1 MSKSSSLRSFNCPN
15 CHAPL
20 DVDTT
25 QPLIKCDY
33 CGTMVEVPTTLRDAP
48 KPKPQPKPKP
58 KPTSSPPPVA
68 RPYTPK
74 PVRRVSSDS
83 SGCGIILFFI
93 LFVGGIIAG
102 VLYLEARSGVAN
114 PLSDLLPSLIALG
127 TEGHLL
133 PPESGRD
140 TNQADMLVITH
151 QTEGYALAYL
161 DNTAETVRWE
171 SGDYT
176 DYPSLLQ
183 VTANDQHVFVVYKD
197 TLTAYNRIDGAVGWQ
212 ATLSDEIFSSCE
224 CLQIF
229 PETLLALTDDGVI
242 QAYETNTGTSTWSL
256 RLNTTPRGLYRVGD
270 QVGVL
275 DEVEESI
282 VLRLF
287 DALTGQSTRNLQP
300 RGRNEPFGDDSPQ
313 LPGVYDPVYQDATG
327 QYLYFFMGFFEPG
340 TVQKWDSL
348 TGELV
353 WEVTGPVHEIKPDYD
368 EHPLFADGR
377 IYIGNGHTLGVVDEA
392 SQTYQSLTNSADYEL
407 RPLAVQSNV
416 LLILAERTRGTTRQE
431 LWGLNAAN
439 GALLW
444 QYVPTADT
452 YLEPEHYSSVTS
464 SGGGWMVLWPQ
475 QTAQADAI
483 LVFQIFS
490 EPDEVVLERLNVT
503 EGTTSAVDTIDLGEI
518 SGSTFFTDL
527 GEYRGIQWLLIER
540 KMYALSLETG
550 LLERRWP

>member
-1 MSKSSSLRSFNCPN
+1 MSKSSSLRSFNCPS

-33 CGTMVEVPTTLRDAP
+33 CGTMVEVPTTLRD
-48 KPKPQPKPKP
+48 KPKP
-58 KPTSSPPPVA
+58 KSKPQPQPVPKPSVA

-74 PVRRVSSDS
+74 PMPQTSTGP
-83 SGCGIILFFI
+83 SGCGVVFFFIILI
-93 LFVGGIIAG
+93 GG
-102 VLYLEARSGVAN
+102 VLTGIFYLEARNGVAN
-114 PLSDLLPSLIALG
+114 PLSDLLPSLISLG

-140 TNQADMLVITH
+140 TNQADMLVVTH

-161 DNTAETVRWE
+161 DNTAATVRWE

-183 VTANDQHVFVVYKD
+183 VTANDQYVFVVYKD
-197 TLTAYNRIDGAVGWQ
+197 TLTAYNRADGAVGWQ
-212 ATLSDEIFSSCE
+212 TTLSDEIFSSCE
-224 CLQIF
+224 CWQVF
-229 PETLLALTDDGVI
+229 PETLVVLTDDGVI
-242 QAYETNTGTSTWSL
+242 QAYESHTGTSTWSL

-270 QVGVL
+270 QVGVM
-275 DEVEESI
+275 DEVEEST
-282 VLRLF
+282 VFRLF
-287 DALTGQSTRNLQP
+287 DAALGQPTHDLRP
-300 RGRNEPFGDDSPQ
+300 RGRNEPFGSDSPQ
-313 LPGVYDPVYQDATG
+313 LPGIYDPVYQDTTG

-340 TVQKWDSL
+340 TVQKWDGT

-353 WEVTGPVHEIKPDYD
+353 WEVIGPVDEIKPDYD
-368 EHPLFADGR
+368 EHPLIADGR
-377 IYIGNGHTLGVVDEA
+377 IYIGKGHSLGVIDEA
-392 SQTYQSLTNSADYEL
+392 TQTYQTLTNSADYEL

-416 LLILAERTRGTTRQE
+416 LLVLAERTRGTTRQE
-431 LWGLNAAN
+431 LWGLDAAN

-452 YLEPEHYSSVTS
+452 YLEPEEYNSVTS
-464 SGGGWMVLWPQ
+464 NEGGWMMLWPH
-475 QTAQADAI
+475 QTAQADAV
-483 LVFQIFS
+483 LLFQIFP

-503 EGTTSAVDTIDLGEI
+503 EGTTSTIDTVDLGEI

-540 KMYALSLETG
+540 KMYALPLETG